1 VRKTDTGRWPVIATA
16 KRGDLGAALDA
27 VINWRDLSDIYINCN
42 AIRVDDFAALPA
54 GSRGGAADIDAVLC
68 VWADLDVAGP
78 NHNAAKRYPPTISD
92 AMAILEE
99 LPTYSMLLHTGGGL
113 GAFWYLDEPI
123 IGIKAKGTG
132 KEIATHVTQRWV
144 RTVANSAA
152 LLGREIDEGVGDLP
166 RIMRLAGTYNHKP
179 AKRGA
184 PLQECVLE
192 ICNGWPMR
200 RYTLEELQASMVPL
214 EANPAAVAT
223 QRKAGPSEALQRP
236 HKATRSST
244 EYNLLELVDV
254 LPWHDIWPAGWE
266 YVRQEQVNNESAEI
280 WVRPGAA
287 STKSATCWDRGCQV
301 FSDAIPGLPA
311 GGYSKAEIQA
321 WAIGLDPH
329 DVSGLAKTIFADS
342 KAGAR

>member
-1 VRKTDTGRWPVIATA
+1 VRKTDTDRWPVIATA
-16 KRGDLGAALDA
+16 RRGDLGAALDA
-27 VINWRDLSDIYINCN
+27 VIKWRDRSDIYINCN
-42 AIRVDDFAALPA
+42 AIKVDDFANVRA
-54 GSRGGAADIDAVLC
+54 GSRGGADDIDAVLC

-78 NHNAAKRYPPTISD
+78 NHNSAKRYPPSIGD

-99 LPTYSMLLHTGGGL
+99 LPTCSMLLHTGGGL

-123 IGIKAKGTG
+123 TGIKAKGTG
-132 KEIATHVTQRWV
+132 KETATLVTQRWV

-192 ICNGWPMR
+192 FCNGWPMR
-200 RYTLEELQASMVPL
+200 RYTLQELQACMVSL
-214 EANPAAVAT
+214 EAPAIAAARPT
-223 QRKAGPSEALQRP
+223 SQSPIEALQRP
-236 HKATRSST
+236 HKATTSSAGYNILRS
-244 EYNLLELVDV
+244 VDQA
-254 LPWHDIWPAGWE
+254 PWHHIWPAGWE
-266 YVRQEQVNNESAEI
+266 NVRQEQVNGEPVEI

-287 STKSATCWDRGCQV
+287 STKSATCWDRGCTV

-329 DVSGLAKTIFADS
+329 DVSGLAKTIYADA
-342 KAGAR
+342 KAGTK